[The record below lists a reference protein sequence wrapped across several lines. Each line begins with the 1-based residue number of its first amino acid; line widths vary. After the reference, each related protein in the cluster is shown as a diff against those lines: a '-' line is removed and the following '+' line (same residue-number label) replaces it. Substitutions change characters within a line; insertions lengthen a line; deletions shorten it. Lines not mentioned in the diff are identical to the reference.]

1 MNKNIESVPT
11 YPEYPTN
18 SFKSDPSEKIL
29 ATTLERP
36 PEPLQ
41 PAFVSNTS
49 MSEHSLVTP
58 AVSIFSLSF
67 IEYLGII
74 GICVFIIFI
83 VTEAQYEYQERK
95 QSYLIKTNAT
105 APTFA
110 EIFEN
115 MKTNFINNVNAIF
128 NNSIEYV
135 KMKVRELNYIINKWK
150 VNSHLENKTLKTI
163 DISYY
168 KDKSK

>member
-18 SFKSDPSEKIL
+18 SFERHPSEKIL
-29 ATTLERP
+29 ANTLETP
-36 PEPLQ
+36 SEPVI
-41 PAFVSNTS
+41 VSNTS
-49 MSEHSLVTP
+49 MNESNAVPP

-67 IEYLGII
+67 IEYLGMI

-95 QSYLIKTNAT
+95 QSYLIKTNAK
-105 APTFA
+105 APSFA

-115 MKTNFINNVNAIF
+115 MKTNFITNINAFF
-128 NNSIEYV
+128 NNSFEYL
-135 KMKVRELNYIINKWK
+135 KTKYEELNYTINKWK

-168 KDKSK
+168 KDKYK

>member
-18 SFKSDPSEKIL
+18 SFERHPSEKIL
-29 ATTLERP
+29 TNTLETP
-36 PEPLQ
+36 SEPLQ
-41 PAFVSNTS
+41 SGFVSNTS
-49 MSEHSLVTP
+49 MNESNALPP

-67 IEYLGII
+67 IEYLGMI

-105 APTFA
+105 APSFA

-115 MKTNFINNVNAIF
+115 IKTNFITNINAFF
-128 NNSIEYV
+128 NNSFEYL
-135 KMKVRELNYIINKWK
+135 KTKYEELNYTINKWK

-163 DISYY
+163 NISYY
-168 KDKSK
+168 KDKYK